1 MQGGNGTKRVKT
13 TNETQDSQQTEYV
26 PDTQGPGCTES
37 NGLDMQ
43 DEETQSTLVQTQPE
57 EKMAEN
63 QVSWSLYFD
72 ATVLYNVHHPD

>member
-1 MQGGNGTKRVKT
+1 MQGGNGTRRVKA
-13 TNETQDSQQTEYV
+13 NGTQDSQQTEYA

-57 EKMAEN
+57 EKLSED
-63 QVSWSLYFD
+63 QVSWSLSFD
-72 ATVLYNVHHPD
+72 AAVLYNVHHSD